1 MSAPLIPIVPG
12 LAAMDPCYTTLFCD
26 VWGVVHNGVAS
37 FPDAVAALAR
47 FRQER
52 GRVVLVTNSPRLRDA
67 VIVQL
72 GELGVDRDAYDDVVT
87 SGDVTRAL
95 LLTLGFTR
103 VFHIGPPRDLAL
115 YDGTG
120 LEPVDA
126 PDAEVVV
133 STGLF
138 NDEVETP
145 EDYHELL
152 KGLAGRSLPFV
163 SANPDLMVERGTKMV
178 WCSGALA
185 RLYQTFGGE
194 VVQAGKPYPPI
205 YAEARRRIATLTGTA
220 PAKAETLAIGDGLIT
235 DVRGGCN
242 EGIDV
247 LFVTGGIHARDFG
260 PPDAPDPAR
269 VSARLTRDGLA
280 AVAGITSLRW

>member
-1 MSAPLIPIVPG
+1 MSAPIVPIVPG
-12 LAAMDPCYTTLFCD
+12 LAAMDTRYTTLFCD
-26 VWGVVHNGVAS
+26 VWGVVHNGVVS
-37 FPDAVAALAR
+37 FPDAVDALTR

-52 GRVVLVTNSPRLRDA
+52 GRVVLVTNSPRLHDA
-67 VIVQL
+67 VMEQL
-72 GELGVDRDAYDDVVT
+72 GELGVGPQAYDDVVT

-103 VFHIGPPRDLAL
+103 VFHIGPARDLAL
-115 YDGTG
+115 YEGTG

-145 EDYHELL
+145 EDYHTLF
-152 KGLAGRSLPFV
+152 KGLSERSLPFV

-205 YAEARRRIATLTGTA
+205 YAEARRRVAALTGRV
-220 PAKAETLAIGDGLIT
+220 PEKAETLAVGDGLIT

-242 EGIDV
+242 EGLDV

-260 PPDAPDPAR
+260 PADAPDPAK
-269 VSARLTRDGLA
+269 VAARLTRDGLA
-280 AVAGITSLRW
+280 AVAGVTFLRW